1 MKFSAKINKNSNSA
15 VSLSASII
23 IHLVIFIL
31 AAYAFKISNEKS
43 TAGSSFVQIKTGEY
57 INSIEKSIKPEKK
70 KITAYNNHDYHKKIL
85 NKIKTDSKAKANMIL
100 LSDTS
105 GLYQVYKEP
114 TLDVSIRYPVGW
126 TYIDQDVKNKLD
138 GVTFWAADGI
148 YSHPPY
154 IHVDVKDKYLFNPS
168 RFKYSI
174 KTEDYIAYYNDPE
187 ELSGQVSQEV
197 YIRTGIDEDF
207 SIKLIMDGMK
217 SFKTFQPVF
226 FGMIKTFKFDNS
238 LF

>member
-1 MKFSAKINKNSNSA
+1 MKLSARIIKDSNTKI
-15 VSLSASII
+15 SLLASII
-23 IHLVIFIL
+23 IHLVIFVL
-31 AAYAFKISNEKS
+31 AAYAFKISMEKS
-43 TAGSSFVQIKTGEY
+43 TAGNSFVQIKTGKF
-57 INSIEKSIKPEKK
+57 INNSKSNREKEKK
-70 KITAYNNHDYHKKIL
+70 VINKNNPENFRKIL
-85 NKIKTDSKAKANMIL
+85 DKKATDSKINTNMFL

-105 GLYQVYKEP
+105 GLYQIYKEP

-126 TYIDQDVKNKLD
+126 TYIDQDVKDKLD
-138 GVTFWAADGI
+138 GVTFWATNSI
-148 YSHPPY
+148 YSPPPY
-154 IHVDVKDKYLFNPS
+154 VHIEVKDKYLFNPN
-168 RFKYSI
+168 RYKYSI
-174 KTEDYIAYYNDPE
+174 KTDDYTAYYNNPE

-207 SIKLIMDGMK
+207 SIKLIMDGME

>member
-1 MKFSAKINKNSNSA
+1 MKFSAKIRKDSNAAISF
-15 VSLSASII
+15 SSSII

-31 AAYAFKISNEKS
+31 AAFAFKISNDRSK
-43 TAGSSFVQIKTGEY
+43 AGNSYVQIKTGEF
-57 INSIEKSIKPEKK
+57 INNLENSVTPEKK
-70 KITAYNNHDYHKKIL
+70 KISSDNNGDKQKKIL
-85 NKIKTDSKAKANMIL
+85 NKVKPDSKINSNMLL

-105 GLYQVYKEP
+105 GLYQLYKES
-114 TLDVSIRYPVGW
+114 TLNVSIRYPVGW
-126 TYIDQDVKNKLD
+126 TYIDQDVRNKLD
-138 GVTFWAADGI
+138 GVTFWATDGI
-148 YSHPPY
+148 YSPPPY
-154 IHVDVKDKYLFNPS
+154 IHVEVKDKYIFNQS

-174 KTEDYIAYYNDPE
+174 RTDRYTAYYNDPE

>member
-1 MKFSAKINKNSNSA
+1 MSLSLKIIKDSDTV

-23 IHLVIFIL
+23 IHLIL
-31 AAYAFKISNEKS
+31 FLIAVYAFKFSIEKS
-43 TAGSSFVQIKTGEY
+43 TAGGSFVQIKTGEFTDNVKKLPPEEKKETVQLKQENLKTA
-57 INSIEKSIKPEKK
+57 INK
-70 KITAYNNHDYHKKIL
+70 KIT
-85 NKIKTDSKAKANMIL
+85 DSGINANVFL

-105 GLYQVYKEP
+105 GLYQIYKES
-114 TLDVSIRYPVGW
+114 TLDVSIRYPAGW

-138 GVTFWAADGI
+138 GVTFWATNGI
-148 YSHPPY
+148 YSPPPY
-154 IHVDVKDKYLFNPS
+154 IHIEVKDKYLFNPN
-168 RFKYSI
+168 RYKFSI
-174 KTEDYIAYYNDPE
+174 KTDDYTAYYNNPE

-197 YIRTGIDEDF
+197 YIRTTIDEDF
-207 SIKLIMDGMK
+207 SIKLIMDGMD

>member
-1 MKFSAKINKNSNSA
+1 MKFSAKISTDSNSA
-15 VSLSASII
+15 LSLLASII

-43 TAGSSFVQIKTGEY
+43 KAGNSFVQIKTGEY
-57 INSIEKSIKPEKK
+57 INNLENSIIPQKK
-70 KITAYNNHDYHKKIL
+70 KITADNNHDNHKKIL
-85 NKIKTDSKAKANMIL
+85 NKIKPVSKINTNMIL

-105 GLYQVYKEP
+105 GLHQVYKES

-148 YSHPPY
+148 YSPPPY
-154 IHVDVKDKYLFNPS
+154 IHVEVIEKYLFNPS

-174 KTEDYIAYYNDPE
+174 KTSDYTAYYNDPQ